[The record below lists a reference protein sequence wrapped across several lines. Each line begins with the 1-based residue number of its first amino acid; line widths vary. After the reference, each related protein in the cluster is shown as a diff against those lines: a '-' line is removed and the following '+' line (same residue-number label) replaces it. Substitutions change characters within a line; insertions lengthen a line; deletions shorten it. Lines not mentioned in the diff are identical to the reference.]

1 MKEDKKW
8 RVEAFDDFISIRDES
23 GDEVCYID
31 DFTDERKA
39 MENAILI
46 EAAPELY
53 RLLKEAVDCIEYN
66 FKGQDDV
73 ADFWIKEAKDALRI
87 ASGEKR

>member
-8 RVEAFDDFISIRDES
+8 RVEAFDDFISIRDER

-39 MENAILI
+39 MENASLI
-46 EAAPELY
+46 EAAPQMRRVL
-53 RLLKEAVDCIEYN
+53 RSIIKDFNTQGITSAVILAWRNEIE
-66 FKGQDDV
+66 
-73 ADFWIKEAKDALRI
+73 RI
-87 ASGEKR
+87 FGNEE

>member
-8 RVEAFDDFISIRDES
+8 RVEAFDDFISIRDER

-39 MENAILI
+39 MENARLI
-46 EAAPELY
+46 EAAP
-53 RLLKEAVDCIEYN
+53 
-66 FKGQDDV
+66 
-73 ADFWIKEAKDALRI
+73 
-87 ASGEKR
+87 

>member
-8 RVEAFDDFISIRDES
+8 RVESFDDFISIRDER

-39 MENAILI
+39 MENARLI
-46 EAAPELY
+46 EAAPQMRRVL
-53 RLLKEAVDCIEYN
+53 RSIIKDFSTPGVTSVVILAWRNDIE
-66 FKGQDDV
+66 
-73 ADFWIKEAKDALRI
+73 RI
-87 ASGEKR
+87 LGNEE

>member
-8 RVEAFDDFISIRDES
+8 RVEAFDDFISIRDER

-39 MENAILI
+39 MENARLI
-46 EAAPELY
+46 EAAPQMRRVLSSIIKDFNTPWITSVVILAWRNEIELI
-53 RLLKEAVDCIEYN
+53 LGNEE
-66 FKGQDDV
+66 
-73 ADFWIKEAKDALRI
+73 
-87 ASGEKR
+87 

>member
-39 MENAILI
+39 MENARLI
-46 EAAPELY
+46 EAAPQMRRVL
-53 RLLKEAVDCIEYN
+53 RSIIKDFSTPGMAPAVILAWRYEIE
-66 FKGQDDV
+66 
-73 ADFWIKEAKDALRI
+73 RI
-87 ASGEKR
+87 LGNEE

>member
-31 DFTDERKA
+31 DFTDERKV
-39 MENAILI
+39 MKNARLI
-46 EAAPELY
+46 EAAPQM
-53 RLLKEAVDCIEYN
+53 R
-66 FKGQDDV
+66 
-73 ADFWIKEAKDALRI
+73 
-87 ASGEKR
+87 

>member
-8 RVEAFDDFISIRDES
+8 RVEAFGDFISIRDES

-39 MENAILI
+39 MENARLI
-46 EAAPELY
+46 EAAPQMRRVLRSIIKDFSTPRITKYVIIAWRNE
-53 RLLKEAVDCIEYN
+53 IE
-66 FKGQDDV
+66 
-73 ADFWIKEAKDALRI
+73 RI
-87 ASGEKR
+87 LENEE

>member
-8 RVEAFDDFISIRDES
+8 RVEAFDDFISIRDER

-39 MENAILI
+39 MENARLI
-46 EAAPELY
+46 EAAPQMRRVLRSIINDFNTPGITSVVIPEW
-53 RLLKEAVDCIEYN
+53 RNKIE
-66 FKGQDDV
+66 
-73 ADFWIKEAKDALRI
+73 RI
-87 ASGEKR
+87 LGNEE